1 MEQKTVIEDVNKKV
15 DLNKEVANR
24 VIDED
29 SRSLVIEFKNTI
41 DFLVNS
47 DHLIVC
53 FDFKNIDGA
62 GFKIFLNVE
71 DSAEPVV
78 LNYLPVDDFLS
89 VVHGKVVFGFGS
101 SDTGEWLRITR
112 DVSNDLEKM
121 INILKKSSS
130 SKRTRHNVRVT
141 SLQFSG
147 HGQVTNISVSPEE
160 HLRMFLHGADWFV
173 ANQDAETGGW
183 TTPVIFNK
191 ERRKYPGA
199 AEVGEGWVG
208 AMCQGQAISV
218 LVRAFLAT
226 KDPAY
231 LAAAEDGA
239 KVFNVSSRQGGVR
252 AVFLDKY
259 VWYEEYPTNPST
271 FILNGFMYSL
281 LGLYDLK
288 TVSVKLKDEA
298 ERLYSAGLESL
309 AAMLPLYDT
318 GSSTLYDLRHFTM
331 KTAPKVRFNHVLF
344 SHC

>member
-1 MEQKTVIEDVNKKV
+1 M
-15 DLNKEVANR
+15 
-24 VIDED
+24 
-29 SRSLVIEFKNTI
+29 
-41 DFLVNS
+41 
-47 DHLIVC
+47 IVC

-71 DSAEPVV
+71 DSVEPVV

-89 VVHGKVVFGFGS
+89 VIHGKVVFGFGTTN
-101 SDTGEWLRITR
+101 TGEWLRITR

-141 SLQFSG
+141 GLQFSG

-298 ERLYSAGLESL
+298 ERLYLAGLESL

-331 KTAPKVRFNHVLF
+331 KTAPKVRINHILS

>member
-1 MEQKTVIEDVNKKV
+1 
-15 DLNKEVANR
+15 
-24 VIDED
+24 
-29 SRSLVIEFKNTI
+29 
-41 DFLVNS
+41 
-47 DHLIVC
+47 
-53 FDFKNIDGA
+53 
-62 GFKIFLNVE
+62 
-71 DSAEPVV
+71 
-78 LNYLPVDDFLS
+78 
-89 VVHGKVVFGFGS
+89 
-101 SDTGEWLRITR
+101 
-112 DVSNDLEKM
+112 
-121 INILKKSSS
+121 
-130 SKRTRHNVRVT
+130 
-141 SLQFSG
+141 
-147 HGQVTNISVSPEE
+147 
-160 HLRMFLHGADWFV
+160 
-173 ANQDAETGGW
+173 
-183 TTPVIFNK
+183 
-191 ERRKYPGA
+191 
-199 AEVGEGWVG
+199 
-208 AMCQGQAISV
+208 MCQGQAISV

-331 KTAPKVRFNHVLF
+331 KTAPKVRINHNLS